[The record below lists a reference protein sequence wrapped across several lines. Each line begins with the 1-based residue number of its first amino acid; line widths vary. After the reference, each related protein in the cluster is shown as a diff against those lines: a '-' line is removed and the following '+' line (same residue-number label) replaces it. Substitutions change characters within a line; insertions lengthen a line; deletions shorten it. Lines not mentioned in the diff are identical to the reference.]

1 MKKARVAPLFVLLF
15 SSVGSPLLA
24 APAIASVMNAASNLD
39 QRLPSGGISP
49 GSIFIVK
56 GTGLGPAT
64 LSIASSAFQSTTLS
78 GTSVK
83 VTVNGT
89 SVDALMYYTSDTQV
103 AALLPS
109 NTPNQSGGPGTITVT
124 YNGQTSAPAPIRN
137 VFTGSVGIFT
147 VDSTGTGPAIVTYP
161 DYSLVSPTAAANCGG
176 PSTTCGAANPG
187 DTLILWAT
195 GLGPIQ
201 GSDAAGDGLGKST
214 ALPLTVWLG
223 GVQAPIV
230 YQGRSGC
237 CIGEDQIVFTV
248 PNNVPAGCAVPLVIQ
263 IGQRASNSTWMPV
276 ANGSRTCTPVNPAVA
291 AAGAQQLA
299 TASSFTLGNVELDH
313 FLNNDGSS
321 LDRGLAFFAK
331 VSGVPAGI
339 RPFLA
344 SYFDNQPLGTCTVIG
359 TSSPGDALFNNLF
372 ANGNVALVD
381 GGASVAITGS
391 NGTMTVPTTGNH
403 QTLSA
408 TGAFLSPGV
417 YTIRGSGGNDVGPFT
432 AQITIPASPTLTSP
446 TKTSLTATRTQGMT
460 VTWTPNGSAGQVEM
474 VLSFNADQNNASTVV
489 CTAPA
494 SMGTFTI
501 PPYALFALPTGA
513 PVINFYFQPG
523 DQTPAYA
530 GTFTATGLSAGI
542 ADSFVDGVAFSNFT
556 LN

>member
-1 MKKARVAPLFVLLF
+1 MKKTYVVALFMLLF
-15 SSVGSPLLA
+15 SAVGSRLA
-24 APAIASVMNAASNLD
+24 AAPVIASVMNAASNLD

-64 LSIASSAFQSTTLS
+64 LSIASNAFQSTTLS

-137 VFTGSVGIFT
+137 VFNGSLGIFT
-147 VDSTGTGPAIVTYP
+147 VDSTGTGPAIVTYA
-161 DYSLVSPTAAANCGG
+161 DYSLVSPAKAANCGG

-195 GLGPIQ
+195 GLGPVN
-201 GSDAAGDGLGKST
+201 GSDAAGDGLGKSI
-214 ALPLTVWLG
+214 AAPLTVWLG
-223 GVQAPIV
+223 GVQAPVV

-248 PNNVPAGCAVPLVIQ
+248 PDNVPAGCAVPLVVQ

-276 ANGSRTCTPVNPAVA
+276 ANGSRTCTPVNPAITAFGV
-291 AAGAQQLA
+291 QQLA
-299 TASSFTLGNVELDH
+299 TASSFTLANIELDH
-313 FLNNDGSS
+313 LLNNDGSF
-321 LDRGLAFFAK
+321 LDRALAFFAK
-331 VSGVPAGI
+331 VSGVPGGI

-344 SYFDNQPLGTCTVIG
+344 SYFDNQPLGTCTVTG
-359 TSSPGDALFNNLF
+359 TSAPGDVLFNNLF
-372 ANGNVALVD
+372 ANGNITLID
-381 GGASVAITGS
+381 GGPNVTIMGP
-391 NGTMTVPTTGNH
+391 NGTMTVSAMGDH
-403 QTLSA
+403 QTLSP
-408 TGAFLSPGV
+408 TGAFLSPAV
-417 YTIRGSGGNDVGPFT
+417 YTVTGSGGKDVGPFT
-432 AQITIPASPTLTSP
+432 ASITIPATPTLISP
-446 TKTSLTATRTQGMT
+446 TKNTLTATRTQGMT
-460 VTWTPNGSAGQVEM
+460 LTWTPNGSGGQVEM
-474 VLSFNADQNNASTVV
+474 VLSFYVDQNNASTVV

-494 SMGTFTI
+494 SAGTFTI

-513 PVINFYFQPG
+513 PVINFNFQPG
-523 DQTPAYA
+523 NQTPAYA
-530 GTFTATGLSAGI
+530 GTFSATGLSAGL
-542 ADSFVDGVAFSNFT
+542 AVSFVDGVAFSNFT